1 MDSCHGLFPRHPERF
16 GMGKQEG
23 KMTGSDFA
31 DWWDRTVVKNQGPV
45 VTWIKENPGLASIV
59 FTPLIPMAFTGADAL
74 VDVARIGEGVG
85 AATSDEA
92 TALDVAKGIG
102 ADAMR
107 AFSVIPF
114 VRAPGMVVKYGLQQV
129 AVRASLF
136 KAVQGGLC
144 TEIAAT
150 QGIRRSAQAIFM
162 DLDAILRKTR
172 GKPLAE
178 LSQVEAQV
186 GINFA
191 TLTAALKDL
200 RIPFKSLPPP
210 SSFDE
215 ISSALKGNDVILFRV
230 KWLAR
235 RSNGIEEEATHTL
248 HAFKDFAG
256 RFRISDRT
264 GHIVSSL
271 QELGK
276 LVPGYRGIETAVIY
290 PNAEILSIRGLQV
303 LEVVG
308 QAGIAVFM
316 LPLLPHVVV
325 NADQTTPEMVTQS
338 VEATIMRG
346 VQGKI
351 PATIPPPQAKAPK
364 AKQLKPTIPPVEWLT
379 GVKFRLNHLGY
390 AAGPPV
396 HVYDERC
403 KRAIRQF
410 QRDYGLLADGVP
422 GPQTQAK
429 LRDVCKY

>member
-1 MDSCHGLFPRHPERF
+1 
-16 GMGKQEG
+16 
-23 KMTGSDFA
+23 MTGSDFA

-114 VRAPGMVVKYGLQQV
+114 VRSPGMVVKYGLQQV

-162 DLDAILRKTR
+162 DLDAILRRTR

-178 LSQVEAQV
+178 LSQAEAQV

-325 NADQTTPEMVTQS
+325 NADPDDARNGDAIGRGDDHARRPRQDSRDDPASAGQGAQGQA
-338 VEATIMRG
+338 VEADDSARRVAHG
-346 VQGKI
+346 GEI
-351 PATIPPPQAKAPK
+351 PSQPS
-364 AKQLKPTIPPVEWLT
+364 
-379 GVKFRLNHLGY
+379 RLRRRT
-390 AAGPPV
+390 AGPCLRRALQTRDTPV
-396 HVYDERC
+396 SE
-403 KRAIRQF
+403 
-410 QRDYGLLADGVP
+410 GLRPARRWCSGPADP
-422 GPQTQAK
+422 GKTA
-429 LRDVCKY
+429 